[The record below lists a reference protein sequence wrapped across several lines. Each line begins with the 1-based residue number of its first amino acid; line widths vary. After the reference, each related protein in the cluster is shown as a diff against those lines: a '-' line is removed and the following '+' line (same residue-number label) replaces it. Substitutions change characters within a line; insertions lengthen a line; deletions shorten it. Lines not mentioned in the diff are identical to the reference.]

1 MNIFK
6 LNSKHVAFIILGTV
20 IVSLK
25 TYPEIFI
32 INGKTSSWVA
42 TIIASLIIFL
52 YYLYIINVSKKIRKH
67 SLWEVYEYALG
78 KRLGK
83 LFQITFCL
91 GLFFSLLESCSVDAN
106 AMNTNLL
113 QNTPPWFF
121 VITFILSANY
131 VLLKGQRAVILMSLI
146 GITLISMAGINLVIL
161 TAKYKTFKYLL
172 PIFPN
177 GIDRGFIICIIQI
190 LGLYGCVAIA
200 YPYFQGIKDKKAA
213 LRGANIG
220 LLIVIQMI
228 IVSVTGVISTF
239 GTNRAVTLAYPKLI
253 QTQLVS
259 YSGFL
264 ESGEFFVM
272 LQMLAGWF
280 VKYVLT
286 FQALLH
292 LLKHFRIEN
301 KKQRITI
308 WVLNIIVMIVCFFM
322 AENTYGLIYILGFYP
337 YIYLT
342 SFIIIPFI
350 IFTIALI
357 KSKKKQSPYKA
368 RRY

>member
-1 MNIFK
+1 MFK
-6 LNSKHVAFIILGTV
+6 LNSKHVAFIILGTS

-25 TYPEIFI
+25 TYPEVFI
-32 INGKTSSWVA
+32 VNGRNSSWVA

-52 YYLYIINVSKKIRKH
+52 YYLYIINISKKICKH

-83 LFQITFCL
+83 LFQFTFCL

-121 VITFILSANY
+121 VVTFILSANY
-131 VLLKGQRAVILMSLI
+131 VLLKGERAVILMSLI
-146 GITLISMAGINLVIL
+146 GITFICIAGINLVIL

-172 PIFPN
+172 PVFPN
-177 GIDRGFIICIIQI
+177 GIEKGFIISILQV

-200 YPYFQGIKDKKAA
+200 YPYFQGIKDKKSA
-213 LRGANIG
+213 LQGASIG

-264 ESGEFFVM
+264 ESGELFVM

-280 VKYVLT
+280 VKYVLS

-292 LLKHFRIEN
+292 LLKHFKIED
-301 KKQRITI
+301 KKKKVTI
-308 WVLNIIVMIVCFFM
+308 WVLNIIVMIICLFM
-322 AENTYGLIYILGFYP
+322 AKNTYKLLYILAFYP
-337 YIYLT
+337 LIYLT
-342 SFIIIPFI
+342 FFIIIPFI

-357 KSKKKQSPYKA
+357 RNKIKQNSYDVKNIN
-368 RRY
+368 

>member
-1 MNIFK
+1 MFK
-6 LNSKHVAFIILGTV
+6 LNSKHIAYIILGTA

-32 INGKTSSWVA
+32 ISGKNSSWVA

-52 YYLYIINVSKKIRKH
+52 YYLYIINISKKIGKN

-78 KRLGK
+78 KYLGK
-83 LFQITFCL
+83 LFQLTFCL

-121 VITFILSANY
+121 VVTFVLSATY
-131 VLLKGQRAVILMSLI
+131 VLLKGERAIILMTLI
-146 GITLISMAGINLVIL
+146 GITLICIAGINLGVL
-161 TAKYKTFKYLL
+161 TAKYKNYKYLF

-177 GIDRGFIICIIQI
+177 GVHKGFFICMIEV

-200 YPYFQGIKDKKAA
+200 YPYFQGIRDKESA
-213 LRGANIG
+213 LKGATIG
-220 LLIVIQMI
+220 LIIVIQMI
-228 IVSVTGVISTF
+228 IVSVTGVIATF
-239 GTNRAVTLAYPKLI
+239 GINRSVTLAYPKLM

-280 VKYVLT
+280 VKYTLS
-286 FQALLH
+286 FQALLY

-301 KKQRITI
+301 KKQRVTI
-308 WVLNIIVMIVCFFM
+308 FVLNIIVMIICIFM
-322 AENTYGLIYILGFYP
+322 AKNTYRLLYILKFYP
-337 YIYLT
+337 YIYLV

-357 KSKKKQSPYKA
+357 KNKIKGNTYKFK
-368 RRY
+368 RD